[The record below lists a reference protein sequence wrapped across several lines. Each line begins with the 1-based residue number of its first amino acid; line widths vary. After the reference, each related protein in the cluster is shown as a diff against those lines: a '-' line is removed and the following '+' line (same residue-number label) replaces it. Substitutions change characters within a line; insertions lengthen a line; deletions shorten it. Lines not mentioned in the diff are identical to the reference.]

1 MAWDGKYGRLFTEA
15 DVVNL
20 MEKAAEVGR
29 DNAGGNYEG
38 ESLEDSLAE
47 ILGETESTIPRDEP
61 WFVIR
66 GKDQL
71 APTVIRDY
79 ATRAEFERCSEDFV
93 RQVNEA
99 ADHIEQWQAENPDRT
114 KVPD

>member
-1 MAWDGKYGRLFTEA
+1 VPWNGKYGRLFTEA

-20 MEKAAEVGR
+20 MDKAWEEGR
-29 DNAGGNYEG
+29 GEG
-38 ESLEDSLAE
+38 DEESLAE
-47 ILGETESTIPRDEP
+47 ILETTETTIPRDEP

-71 APTVIRDY
+71 APTVVRDY
-79 ATRAEFERCSEDFV
+79 ATRAEFERCDEDFV

-99 ADHIEQWQAENPDRT
+99 ADHIEQWQEEHPDRT